1 MIVSKTPLRVS
12 LFGGGTDYPLF
23 FQDEPG
29 RTISFAIS
37 NFCYISFREQS
48 PILGVDY
55 YLRYFETEKCNS
67 VDEIKHPAIR
77 AAFKLFNT
85 RAVELVHQ
93 GDLPSR
99 AGLGSSSSF
108 SVGLLNLL
116 NFKKEQAPL
125 PPQEL
130 AETAINFEQNIIGEA
145 VGCQDQIVAAYGGM
159 LDVIYNPDRSFVVRQ
174 QPLTTAMTSFVSRN
188 CILCFTGSTRNAFEF
203 ADQHISTIEKNRKNI
218 REIRQLADIGGALL
232 GDNDEVSP
240 SAIGALLSQ
249 QWAIKKALN
258 PGVSTSTVDDIYQIA
273 LDNGA
278 YGGKLLGAGG
288 GGFILFVVDAAK
300 KNIVK
305 KALRP
310 LYTTDIAISP
320 EGSIVTNVF

>member
-23 FQDEPG
+23 FQEEPG

-37 NFCYISFREQS
+37 SFCYISIQDHS
-48 PILGVDY
+48 PILGY
-55 YLRYFETEKCNS
+55 EYHLRYFQTEKCNS

-77 AAFKLFNT
+77 AAFKAFNT
-85 RAVELVHQ
+85 RAVELVHK

-116 NFKKEQAPL
+116 NFRKEQTSL

-130 AETAINFEQNIIGEA
+130 AQTAINFEQNIIGEA

-159 LDVIYNPDRSFVVRQ
+159 LDVMYNPDQSFMVRQ
-174 QPLTTAMTSFVSRN
+174 KPLTTAMTSFVSQN

-203 ADQHISTIEKNRKNI
+203 AGRHISTIEKNRHHI
-218 REIRQLADIGGALL
+218 REIKQLADIGGDLL
-232 GDNDEVSP
+232 RDFDKVSP
-240 SAIGALLSQ
+240 SEIGALLSQ
-249 QWAIKKALN
+249 QWAVKKALN
-258 PGVSTSTVDDIYQIA
+258 PGVSTDTVNEIYQTA

-288 GGFILFVVDAAK
+288 GGFILFVVDEAK
-300 KNIVK
+300 KNIIK
-305 KALRP
+305 EALRP
-310 LYTTDIAISP
+310 LYTIDIQISA
-320 EGSIVTNVF
+320 EGSVVAKAF